1 MESERRNIRI
11 AIAEDQSIFRNGL
24 VKLLNDIEGFEVV
37 LDVENGQ
44 LLIDALSTVEV
55 DLALIDFRMPVKNGI
70 EATKEVREKFPHI
83 RVLLLSMYDD
93 VEFVELAIEKGANGY
108 LSKDDDAEEIQLAIK
123 SAVET
128 GYYLNDRTSKM
139 FVAKMVHSGKI
150 LPFFATNSSAIFNE
164 NEMVILE
171 LICSEMTTQEIADKL
186 FKSRRTIESA
196 RTMMMNKVGARNV
209 VGLVMYAIQNK
220 IVTQKRNLF

>member
-1 MESERRNIRI
+1 MGAEGKSSVKI

-24 VKLLNDIEGFEVV
+24 TKLLNDIEGFEVI
-37 LDVENGQ
+37 LAVENGQ
-44 LLIDALSTVEV
+44 LLIDALETTPV

-70 EATKEVREKFPHI
+70 EATKEIREKFPEI
-83 RVLLLSMYDD
+83 KVLLLSMYDD
-93 VEFVELAIEKGANGY
+93 VEFVEMAIENGANGY
-108 LSKDDDAEEIQLAIK
+108 LSKDDDAEEIQLAIR

-139 FVAKMVHSGKI
+139 FIAKMVHSGRI
-150 LPFFATNSSAIFNE
+150 QPVFETSSNMFNE

-171 LICSEMTTQEIADKL
+171 LICNEMTTQEIADKL

-196 RTMMMNKVGARNV
+196 RTLMMNKIGARNV
-209 VGLVMYAIQNK
+209 VGLVMYAIQNGM
-220 IVTQKRNLF
+220 VNQKNK

>member
-1 MESERRNIRI
+1 MAGERGNIRI

-24 VKLLNDIEGFEVV
+24 TKLLNDIQGFEVV
-37 LDVENGQ
+37 LAVENGQ
-44 LLIDALSTVEV
+44 LLIDGLQTIPV

-70 EATKEVREKFPHI
+70 EATKEIRERFPALK
-83 RVLLLSMYDD
+83 VLLLSMYDD
-93 VEFVELAIEKGANGY
+93 VEFVELAIENGANGY

-139 FVAKMVHSGKI
+139 FIAKMVHSGKI
-150 LPFFATNSSAIFNE
+150 QPVFETNSTSMFNE
-164 NEMVILE
+164 NELVILE
-171 LICSEMTTQEIADKL
+171 LICNEMTTQEIADKL

-196 RTMMMNKVGARNV
+196 RTLMMNKIGARNV
-209 VGLVMYAIQNK
+209 VGLVMYALQNGM
-220 IVTQKRNLF
+220 VNQKTK

>member
-1 MESERRNIRI
+1 MGSETGRIKI

-24 VKLLNDIEGFEVV
+24 NKLLNDIDGFEVV
-37 LDVENGQ
+37 LAVENGQ
-44 LLIDALSTVEV
+44 LLLDALETTDV

-70 EATKEVREKFPHI
+70 EATKEVRERFPEVK
-83 RVLLLSMYDD
+83 VLLLSMYDD
-93 VEFVELAIEKGANGY
+93 VEFVELAIENGANGY

-128 GYYLNDRTSKM
+128 GYYLNDRTSRM
-139 FVAKMVHSGKI
+139 FIAKMVHSGKI
-150 LPFFATNSSAIFNE
+150 QPVFETSSGNVFNE

-196 RTMMMNKVGARNV
+196 RTLMMNKIGARNV
-209 VGLVMYAIQNK
+209 VGLVMYAIQNGM
-220 IVTQKRNLF
+220 VSQKAK

>member
-1 MESERRNIRI
+1 MGSEGGKIRI

-24 VKLLNDIEGFEVV
+24 MKLLNDIDGFEVLV
-37 LDVENGQ
+37 AVENGQ
-44 LLIDALSTVEV
+44 LLVDALETTPV

-70 EATKEVREKFPHI
+70 EATKEIRERFPELK
-83 RVLLLSMYDD
+83 VLLLSMYDD
-93 VEFVELAIEKGANGY
+93 VEFVEMAIENGANGY
-108 LSKDDDAEEIQLAIK
+108 LSKDDDAEEIQLAIR

-139 FVAKMVHSGKI
+139 FITKMIHSGKI
-150 LPFFATNSSAIFNE
+150 QPAFEASAASVFNE
-164 NEMVILE
+164 NELVILE
-171 LICSEMTTQEIADKL
+171 LICGEMTTQEIADKL

-209 VGLVMYAIQNK
+209 VGLVMYAIQNG
-220 IVTQKRNLF
+220 IVKPK

>member
-1 MESERRNIRI
+1 MAGEGGNIRI

-24 VKLLNDIEGFEVV
+24 TKLLNDIDGFEVV
-37 LDVENGQ
+37 LAVENGQ
-44 LLIDALSTVEV
+44 LLIDGLQTTPI

-70 EATKEVREKFPHI
+70 EATKEIRQTFPKLK
-83 RVLLLSMYDD
+83 VLLLSMYDD
-93 VEFVELAIEKGANGY
+93 VEFVELAIENGANGY
-108 LSKDDDAEEIQLAIK
+108 LSKDDEAEEIQLAIR

-139 FVAKMVHSGKI
+139 FIAKMVHSGRI
-150 LPFFATNSSAIFNE
+150 QPVFEASSASIFNE
-164 NEMVILE
+164 NELVILE

-196 RTMMMNKVGARNV
+196 RTLMMNKVGARNV
-209 VGLVMYAIQNK
+209 VGLVMYAIQNG
-220 IVTQKRNLF
+220 IVSQKTK

>member
-1 MESERRNIRI
+1 MGSEGGNIRI

-24 VKLLNDIEGFEVV
+24 TKLLNDIQGFEVV
-37 LDVENGQ
+37 LAVENGQ
-44 LLIDALSTVEV
+44 LLIDALHTNSV

-70 EATKEVREKFPHI
+70 EATKEIRERFPELK
-83 RVLLLSMYDD
+83 VLLLSMYDD
-93 VEFVELAIEKGANGY
+93 VEFVEMAIENGANGY
-108 LSKDDDAEEIQLAIK
+108 LSKDDDAEEIQLAIR

-139 FVAKMVHSGKI
+139 FIAKMVHSGKI
-150 LPFFATNSSAIFNE
+150 QPVFMASAASIFNE
-164 NEMVILE
+164 NELVILE

-196 RTMMMNKVGARNV
+196 RTLMMSKVGARNV
-209 VGLVMYAIQNK
+209 VGLVMYAIQHG
-220 IVTQKRNLF
+220 IVNQKAK

>member
-1 MESERRNIRI
+1 MASEGGNIRI

-24 VKLLNDIEGFEVV
+24 TKLLNDIQGFEVV
-37 LDVENGQ
+37 LAVENGQ
-44 LLIDALSTVEV
+44 LLIDGLQTTAV

-70 EATKEVREKFPHI
+70 EATKEIRERFPQLK
-83 RVLLLSMYDD
+83 VLLLSMYDD
-93 VEFVELAIEKGANGY
+93 VEFVELAIENGANGY

-139 FVAKMVHSGKI
+139 FIAKMVHSGKI
-150 LPFFATNSSAIFNE
+150 QPVFETSSTSMFNE
-164 NEMVILE
+164 NELVILE
-171 LICSEMTTQEIADKL
+171 LICHEMTTQEIADKL

-196 RTMMMNKVGARNV
+196 RTLMMNKIGARNV
-209 VGLVMYAIQNK
+209 VGLVMYALQNGM
-220 IVTQKRNLF
+220 VNQKAK

>member
-1 MESERRNIRI
+1 MGGETGTIRI

-24 VKLLNDIEGFEVV
+24 SKLLNDIDGFEVV
-37 LDVENGQ
+37 LAVENGQ
-44 LLIDALSTVEV
+44 LLIDALETTEI

-70 EATKEVREKFPHI
+70 EATKEVRDRFPEVK
-83 RVLLLSMYDD
+83 VLLLSMYDD
-93 VEFVELAIEKGANGY
+93 VEFVELAIENGANGY

-139 FVAKMVHSGKI
+139 FVAKMMHSGKI
-150 LPFFATNSSAIFNE
+150 QPVFEPSPGAIFNE

-171 LICSEMTTQEIADKL
+171 LICNEMTTQEIADKL

-196 RTMMMNKVGARNV
+196 RTLMMNKIGARNV
-209 VGLVMYAIQNK
+209 VGLVMYAIQNGMVK
-220 IVTQKRNLF
+220 PK

>member
-1 MESERRNIRI
+1 MESEGRKIRI

-24 VKLLNDIEGFEVV
+24 TKLLNDVPGFEVV
-37 LDVENGQ
+37 LAVENGQ
-44 LLIDALSTVEV
+44 LLIDALKTVPV

-70 EATKEVREKFPHI
+70 EATKEIRACFPDVK
-83 RVLLLSMYDD
+83 VLLLSMYDD
-93 VEFVELAIEKGANGY
+93 VEFVELAIENGANGY

-139 FVAKMVHSGKI
+139 FIAKMVHSGKI
-150 LPFFATNSSAIFNE
+150 QPAFEMDSGNIFNE

-171 LICSEMTTQEIADKL
+171 LICTEMTTQEIADKL

-196 RTMMMNKVGARNV
+196 RTLMMNKIGARNV
-209 VGLVMYAIQNK
+209 VGLVMYAIQNRM
-220 IVTQKRNLF
+220 VTQKSK

>member
-1 MESERRNIRI
+1 MGTERTNIKI

-24 VKLLNDIEGFEVV
+24 TKLLNDIPGFEVV
-37 LDVENGQ
+37 LAVENGQ
-44 LLIDALSTVEV
+44 LLIDALETTPV

-70 EATKEVREKFPHI
+70 EATKEVREKFPDI
-83 RVLLLSMYDD
+83 KVLLLSMYDD
-93 VEFVELAIEKGANGY
+93 VEFVELAIENGANGY

-139 FVAKMVHSGKI
+139 FIAKMVHSGKI
-150 LPFFATNSSAIFNE
+150 QPVFETSSSQIFNE

-171 LICSEMTTQEIADKL
+171 LICHEMTTQEIADKL

-196 RTMMMNKVGARNV
+196 RTLMMNKIGARNV
-209 VGLVMYAIQNK
+209 VGLVMYAIQNG
-220 IVTQKRNLF
+220 IVKSK

>member
-1 MESERRNIRI
+1 MEGEGNTIRI

-24 VKLLNDIEGFEVV
+24 AKLLNDIEGFEVV
-37 LDVENGQ
+37 LAVENGQ
-44 LLIDALSTVEV
+44 LLIDSLQTTPV

-70 EATKEVREKFPHI
+70 EATKEIREKFPEVK
-83 RVLLLSMYDD
+83 VLLLSMYDD
-93 VEFVELAIEKGANGY
+93 VEFVELAIENGANGY
-108 LSKDDDAEEIQLAIK
+108 LSKDDDAEEIQLAIR

-139 FVAKMVHSGKI
+139 FIAKMVHSGKI
-150 LPFFATNSSAIFNE
+150 LPVFEATSGIFNE
-164 NEMVILE
+164 NELVILE

-196 RTMMMNKVGARNV
+196 RTLMMNKVGARNV
-209 VGLVMYAIQNK
+209 VGLVMYAIQNG
-220 IVTQKRNLF
+220 IVKPK

>member
-1 MESERRNIRI
+1 MASERSIKI

-24 VKLLNDIEGFEVV
+24 SKLLNDIEGFEVV
-37 LDVENGQ
+37 LAVENGQ
-44 LLIDALSTVEV
+44 LLIDALQTTAI

-70 EATKEVREKFPHI
+70 EATKEIRERFPEMK
-83 RVLLLSMYDD
+83 VLLLSMYDD
-93 VEFVELAIEKGANGY
+93 VEFVELAIENGANGY
-108 LSKDDDAEEIQLAIK
+108 LSKDDDAEEIQLAIR

-139 FVAKMVHSGKI
+139 FIAKMVHSGKI
-150 LPFFATNSSAIFNE
+150 QPAFEASPTSVFNE
-164 NEMVILE
+164 NELVILE

-196 RTMMMNKVGARNV
+196 RTLMMNKVGARNV
-209 VGLVMYAIQNK
+209 VGLVMYALQNG
-220 IVTQKRNLF
+220 IVKSK